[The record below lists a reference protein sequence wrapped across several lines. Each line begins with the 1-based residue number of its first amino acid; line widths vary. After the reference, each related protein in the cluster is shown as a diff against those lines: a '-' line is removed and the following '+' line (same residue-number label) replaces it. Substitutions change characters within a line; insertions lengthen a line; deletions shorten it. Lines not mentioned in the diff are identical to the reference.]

1 MLTLANIKSKLIT
14 ERGYNKSECMAV
26 VEVQL
31 NVILENFVI
40 PQSQRSLKSLQY

>member
-1 MLTLANIKSKLIT
+1 MLVNIKLKLIR
-14 ERGYNKSECMAV
+14 ERGYNKSECMVV

-40 PQSQRSLKSLQY
+40 F